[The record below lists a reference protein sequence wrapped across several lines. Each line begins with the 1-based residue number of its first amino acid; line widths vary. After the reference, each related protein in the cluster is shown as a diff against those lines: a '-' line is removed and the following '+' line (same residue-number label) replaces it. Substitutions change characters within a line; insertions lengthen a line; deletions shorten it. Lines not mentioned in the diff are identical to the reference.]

1 MKITL
6 TNGMELEALGVR
18 GETVYYQGAN
28 RDCLRIS
35 FDPEQHTL
43 TEIDGLFSPENCRA
57 LTLTDDSGSYVHQGY
72 ILRRSLEKSRGEPQT
87 GSSELPPE
95 RIVVQMAQITYL
107 EQQAADLT
115 DAVDT
120 LILSGLEG

>member
-6 TNGMELEALGVR
+6 TNGTELEALGVR
-18 GETVYYQGAN
+18 GETVYYQGMN

-43 TEIDGLFSPENCRA
+43 AEIDGLFTAENCRT
-57 LTLTDDSGSYVHQGY
+57 LTLTDDSGSYVHSGY
-72 ILRRSLEKSRGEPQT
+72 IIRRSLEKSRGEPQT

-115 DAVDT
+115 DAVDA